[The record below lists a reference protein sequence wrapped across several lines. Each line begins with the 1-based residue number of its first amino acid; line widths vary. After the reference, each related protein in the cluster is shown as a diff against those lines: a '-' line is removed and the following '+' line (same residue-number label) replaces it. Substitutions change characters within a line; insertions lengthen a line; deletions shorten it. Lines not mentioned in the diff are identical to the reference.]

1 MANSVNL
8 ANVNISLQQ
17 FQKMSSGTYNAGE
30 VTLTSETTLGRLNNH
45 VVFTGWNG
53 KSISHTEVLAIKEAF
68 VRALSDNGVGQ
79 AAIDQV
85 RRELGLA
92 PDGAVDVSLRERSI
106 KPLSRKQIRDILDR
120 NAEAINGFAQEHGI
134 RGIRTGEQ
142 MRARLS
148 EQEKTARDATRD
160 TVNAALAGSR
170 QIAEHRQ
177 IAVIEAV
184 LSGDVD
190 FLSTEDKRSA
200 LELAEKQLNTMLT
213 NRKGTLSDTLMS
225 DWCVT
230 MTSGQKITMTTGLT
244 ETAFRAKL
252 EDIIVRLRTGSSPR
266 SCDLE
271 VRTQFAALADASA
284 RLAFVTDLAND
295 PAAACKA
302 RIVVVR
308 LLQERGI
315 ADYATLS
322 VANKL
327 DRHEALALA
336 SRLIGLDANIKGDS
350 LRNDPEFA
358 ELCAKPDLQ
367 LPAGEKA
374 YIPATS
380 GLVWNRDVFESVRLR
395 QKHLLPQF
403 EALCMDVVFETRGIY
418 GDRGFPEGS
427 HVFDSF
433 GEQKFRDAFDF
444 SGPNAPRVTAESL
457 RDPLRE
463 AARMT
468 ACRRAA
474 ESAVKDA
481 LVAVGGEA
489 ADSTRAKNYVLAR
502 YPEIIDDLYAAQSR
516 KDVDRV
522 LAQYAGRINDI
533 LKTFVEC
540 KGIRSNLEKWV
551 KEDLAA
557 RLNLPQAMLDGDTMI
572 FIDLKKAGD
581 ALLDDVV
588 KGKKPLKTKAEYEA
602 AFREMARDY
611 VDRKMACIGKIDALP
626 YPEQIKTRM
635 KAEVI
640 RLETFGDINF
650 DVLVEE
656 TAKIDVTE
664 LQGLLASK
672 AAPND
677 ILVAMRGIAEKVD
690 AATNKMLAGKGEV
703 GMDDRNLPYKMF
715 AYAVIGSRPE
725 LVQLVKEFSETRL
738 AEADENMLA
747 DNTGVIADMLFF
759 AYGVNTEGDQTIV
772 DAHEIETR
780 FAPGGSA
787 GQRALGM
794 GYVRSELDML
804 KRTAMIYRKATGCTI
819 DEAVKV
825 SLDHKSAARRLVAY
839 GGRFTESI
847 ENFNAGLR
855 LLKDFRTWFAATN
868 AAIEPMRALNG
879 HPPAGATVT
888 VINTVTANLDL
899 ESANAYEKF
908 LFEEIAINK
917 SIPLDAQDPERVFG
931 MEANPAM
938 RFVARGYTTS
948 MANTCAQIPPE
959 KRQLLYDVFDLLAP
973 LGRTEAE
980 VEANQPIK
988 ALNVEIMARVLRH
1001 YDEIAAMKAAGELT
1015 KANFLSRFFTDIPGA
1030 ADMTPRQMLDAFFG
1044 RLDGPIMTNI
1054 LQGHFEHVPNV
1065 TIMVQNA
1072 GATLEEA
1079 ARAAMEGRRLP
1090 LAPYVT
1096 DVAGMLKE
1104 LDGTAE
1110 GGRKTM
1116 LRDFVR
1122 PSPPHRIE
1130 DKTSVIDEANTVFK
1144 VVFPDGTEMKS
1155 MSGDE
1160 RNDDVAANNDAIAG
1174 KVAEFCGDVHP
1185 AQLSSVYFALS
1196 QAAASPVKDG
1206 FLNRGIKSD
1215 EHTALTY
1222 TLSKND
1228 ETGAITV
1235 TYSEPEGFP
1244 FHFHWT
1250 ATVAIDGTTT
1260 TTPMVI
1266 ERQ

>member
-1 MANSVNL
+1 MAGNVNL

-45 VVFTGWNG
+45 VVFTRWNG
-53 KSISHTEVLAIKEAF
+53 KSISHAQVLAIKEAF
-68 VRALSDNGVGQ
+68 IRALSDNGVGQ

-92 PDGAVDVSLRERSI
+92 PDGVVDVSLRERNI

-134 RGIRTGEQ
+134 RGIRTGAQ

-148 EQEKTARDATRD
+148 EQEKAARDATRD
-160 TVNAALAGSR
+160 TVNASLADSR
-170 QIAEHRQ
+170 QMEEHRQ
-177 IAVIEAV
+177 IAIIEAV
-184 LSGDVD
+184 LAGDVD
-190 FLSTEDKRSA
+190 FLPTEDKRAA
-200 LELAEKQLNTMLT
+200 LEQAEKQLNTLLT
-213 NRKGTLSDTLMS
+213 TRKGTLSDTLTS
-225 DWCVT
+225 DWCIT
-230 MTSGQKITMTTGLT
+230 MTSRQKITMATGLT
-244 ETAFRAKL
+244 EAAFRAKL
-252 EDIIVRLRTGSSPR
+252 EDIIVRLRSVGSPSGVDR
-266 SCDLE
+266 A
-271 VRTQFAALADASA
+271 VRAQFVALADAPA

-295 PAAACKA
+295 PAGACKA
-302 RIVVVR
+302 RAVVVR

-327 DRHEALALA
+327 NKHEALALA
-336 SRLIGLDANIKGDS
+336 SRLIGLDANVKGDG

-367 LPAGEKA
+367 LPAAEKT

-380 GLVWNRDVFESVRLR
+380 GLMWNKDVFESFRLHQMR
-395 QKHLLPQF
+395 LLPQF
-403 EALCMDVVFETRGIY
+403 EALSADVMFETRGIY
-418 GDRGFPEGS
+418 GERGFPNGS

-433 GEQKFRDAFDF
+433 GEQKFHDAVDF
-444 SGPNAPRVTAESL
+444 SGPNAQRVSAESL
-457 RDPLRE
+457 RNPLRE

-468 ACRRAA
+468 VSRRAA

-481 LVAVGGEA
+481 LAALGGKPEDA
-489 ADSTRAKNYVLAR
+489 ATAKNYVLAR
-502 YPEIIDDLYAAQSR
+502 CPTIIDDLYAVQSR
-516 KDVDRV
+516 KDVDNV
-522 LAQYAGRINDI
+522 LAQYAVRINDI
-533 LKTFVEC
+533 VKTFVEC
-540 KGIRSNLEKWV
+540 QEVRNNLEKWV

-557 RLNLPQAMLDGDTMI
+557 RLKLPQAMLDGDTMV
-572 FIDLKKAGD
+572 FTDLAKD
-581 ALLDDVV
+581 ANGLLNDVAN
-588 KGKKPLKTKAEYEA
+588 GKTQLKTKAEYEA
-602 AFREMARDY
+602 AFRDMARDY
-611 VDRKMACIGKIDALP
+611 VDRKMACLGKIDALP
-626 YPEQIKTRM
+626 YSEQVKTRM

-640 RLETFGDINF
+640 KTDKFGDLNV
-650 DVLVEE
+650 DMLAEE
-656 TAKIDVTE
+656 AAKIDVTE
-664 LQGLLASK
+664 LKGLLEGN

-677 ILVAMRGIAEKVD
+677 IIAAMRRITEKIV
-690 AATNKMLAGKGEV
+690 AATNKMFAGKGEV
-703 GMDDRNLPYKMF
+703 GIDDNNLPYKMF
-715 AYAVIGSRPE
+715 ACAVIGSRPE
-725 LVQLVKEFSETRL
+725 LVRLVKEFSEGRL
-738 AEADENMLA
+738 AEVDENMLA
-747 DNTGVIADMLFF
+747 DFTGVITDMLFF
-759 AYGVNTEGDQTIV
+759 AVVLNPDGDRAIM
-772 DAHEIETR
+772 DAHEIDAR
-780 FAPGGSA
+780 FAPDGSA

-804 KRTAMIYRKATGCTI
+804 KRTAMIYRKATGCSI
-819 DEAVKV
+819 DEAVNV
-825 SLDHKSAARRLVAY
+825 ALDHKSAARRLVAY

-855 LLKDFRTWFAATN
+855 LLNDFRTWFAATN
-868 AAIEPMRALNG
+868 TAVEPMRELNG

-888 VINTVTANLDL
+888 VLNTVTANLDL

-948 MANTCAQIPPE
+948 MANTVAQVPPE

-988 ALNVEIMARVLRH
+988 ALCVEIMARVLLH

-1015 KANFLSRFFTDIPGA
+1015 KANFLARFFTDIPGA
-1030 ADMTPRQMLDAFFG
+1030 ADMTPRQMLATFFA
-1044 RLDGPIMTNI
+1044 RLDGPITTDI
-1054 LQGHFEHVPNV
+1054 LKGHFEHVPNV

-1122 PSPPHRIE
+1122 PSTPHRID
-1130 DKTSVIDEANTVFK
+1130 DKTSVIDKANTVFK

-1160 RNDDVAANNDAIAG
+1160 RNDDVAANNDAIAD

-1206 FLNRGIKSD
+1206 FLNLGIKSD

-1222 TLSKND
+1222 TLSRD
-1228 ETGAITV
+1228 ADTGAITV
-1235 TYSEPEGFP
+1235 AYSEPQGFP
-1244 FHFHWT
+1244 FRFHWT
-1250 ATVAIDGTTT
+1250 ATIAIDGTTT
-1260 TTPMVI
+1260 TTEMVV
-1266 ERQ
+1266 EGA